1 MPRHLDCR
9 YPGRSQRVVALAGGP
24 FAVSCALSLVLRH
37 IFTAPP
43 ADGGGG
49 GGGDG
54 AGADVPRAVI
64 FAVPEAA
71 AGRLIGRGG
80 ANVNAL
86 RARLPDGASFTV
98 ADAASCGVD
107 YEARLSIGTRG
118 VAARNN

>member
-24 FAVSCALSLVLRH
+24 LAVSCALSLVLRL
-37 IFTAPP
+37 IFTSAT
-43 ADGGGG
+43 D
-49 GGGDG
+49 DEE
-54 AGADVPRAVI
+54 AGADAPRAVV

-80 ANVNAL
+80 ANINAL

-107 YEARLSIGTRG
+107 YEARLSISTRS
-118 VAARNN
+118 VDRNN